1 MSVLRI
7 SNFYTCINHKVHRE
21 FEIDNLLEINIKDF
35 SLAYLWQ
42 KVNVSSHMISS
53 YFDDCK
59 EGNKDV
65 KKWNIGN
72 KLP

>member
-7 SNFYTCINHKVHRE
+7 SNFYTSINHKVHRE
-21 FEIDNLLEINIKDF
+21 FEIDILFFGNQYERIFLLLIFNK
-35 SLAYLWQ
+35 
-42 KVNVSSHMISS
+42 KMNVPIHMISS

-65 KKWNIGN
+65 KK
-72 KLP
+72 

>member
-7 SNFYTCINHKVHRE
+7 SNFYTSINHKVHRE
-21 FEIDNLLEINIKDF
+21 FEIDKSIWKDF